1 MRNKKL
7 STLFDKSDPG
17 KTGYILPTLDVPKSL
32 LGKHIDK
39 KLLKTTSFN
48 MPQLTEPEVVRHFV
62 NLSVKNHHVDKD
74 FYPLGSCTMKY
85 NPKINDIIASI
96 SGFSGMHPG
105 QLDSSSQGSLK
116 LMSLLQEMLLKITGM
131 DAITLQPSAGSQG
144 EFAGILVINKYHQQ
158 KGNNKKTIII
168 PESAH
173 GTNPASVVLGG
184 YEPVKVGTNSRGR
197 VDIDDLMKKVNKE
210 TAGMMLTQPNT
221 LGLFEDEIE
230 KISEIIHKVDGLMY
244 MDGANLNALMGIA
257 RPFDMG
263 FDITHINLHKTF
275 STPHGGG
282 GPGAGP
288 ICVIKKLSEFLPIP
302 RIIKNKNT
310 FELCYDRDNSIG
322 QLHSFYGNFLVLTR
336 AYCYILS
343 LGDSGLER
351 MSKIAILNANYVAH
365 RLKEAYDILHTGEN
379 GLCGH
384 EFIIDLRK
392 YKKLA
397 GITEEDIAK
406 RLQDFNIH
414 APTMSWP
421 VPGTIMIEPTE
432 SESKRELDR
441 FCEAMITIRSEIDDI
456 INGKSD
462 RDNNVLKG
470 SPHTA
475 DSLIKDD
482 WKNNYSREQAA
493 YPLSYLKTSKFWPS
507 VGRID
512 NVYGDVNFMCQC
524 PPMSE
529 YIDD

>member
-1 MRNKKL
+1 MGPIGVTKELAPFLPDHHCIPNE
-7 STLFDKSDPG
+7 KSIG
-17 KTGYILPTLDVPKSL
+17 
-32 LGKHIDK
+32 
-39 KLLKTTSFN
+39 
-48 MPQLTEPEVVRHFV
+48 
-62 NLSVKNHHVDKD
+62 SVAAAP
-74 FYPLGSCTMKY
+74 YSS
-85 NPKINDIIASI
+85 ASI
-96 SGFSGMHPG
+96 LTITWMYIRMMGPEG
-105 QLDSSSQGSLK
+105 LK
-116 LMSLLQEMLLKITGM
+116 
-131 DAITLQPSAGSQG
+131 
-144 EFAGILVINKYHQQ
+144 
-158 KGNNKKTIII
+158 
-168 PESAH
+168 
-173 GTNPASVVLGG
+173 
-184 YEPVKVGTNSRGR
+184 
-197 VDIDDLMKKVNKE
+197 
-210 TAGMMLTQPNT
+210 
-221 LGLFEDEIE
+221 
-230 KISEIIHKVDGLMY
+230 
-244 MDGANLNALMGIA
+244 
-257 RPFDMG
+257 
-263 FDITHINLHKTF
+263 
-275 STPHGGG
+275 
-282 GPGAGP
+282 
-288 ICVIKKLSEFLPIP
+288 
-302 RIIKNKNT
+302 
-310 FELCYDRDNSIG
+310 
-322 QLHSFYGNFLVLTR
+322 R
-336 AYCYILS
+336 ATS
-343 LGDSGLER
+343 
-351 MSKIAILNANYVAH
+351 IAILNANYVAH

-470 SPHTA
+470 APHTA